1 MKRIINLILLILFTF
16 TLQLKAQTDTN
27 DTKPIKML
35 QKATMNKFM
44 EFVKTDEATTVK
56 YFKMYRDNLRKI
68 NQFIKLRRS
77 VMSDIES
84 NPEDADISNKLDKL
98 NEIET
103 NIYKVRSDF
112 RESLKEYLTPIQI
125 AKSLIFEKK
134 LRQTILEN
142 RK

>member
-1 MKRIINLILLILFTF
+1 MKRTINLILLILFAF

-27 DTKPIKML
+27 DTKPIKMF

-44 EFVKTDEATTVK
+44 EYVKTDEATTVK
-56 YFKMYRDNLRKI
+56 YFKMYRNNLRKI
-68 NQFIKLRRS
+68 NQFTKLRRS
-77 VMSDIES
+77 IMSDIES

-103 NIYKVRSDF
+103 NIYKLRSDF
-112 RESLKEYLTPIQI
+112 RESLKEYLTPTQI

-134 LRQTILEN
+134 IRKTILEN

>member
-1 MKRIINLILLILFTF
+1 MKRTINLILLILFAF

-27 DTKPIKML
+27 DTKPIKMF

-44 EFVKTDEATTVK
+44 EYVKTDEATTVK
-56 YFKMYRDNLRKI
+56 YFKMYRNNLRKI
-68 NQFIKLRRS
+68 NQFTKLRRS